1 MLDVI
6 VIGMG
11 AHGSAGLF
19 HLAKK
24 GLNVLG
30 LEQFEQIHNNG
41 SYHGLSRIIRMGLYE
56 GDAYLPLA
64 KRSFE
69 LWREL
74 EKEYNEQ
81 ILYMTG
87 IINIG
92 NNKSEVFKNTLN
104 SAIKHN
110 LDYKEMD
117 SNEIMS
123 SFPGFNLTSDLKGV
137 YLKEGGFLD
146 PEKAV
151 KAYTQ
156 LAIKNEAKINY
167 NEKVL
172 SWNDNDSHIE
182 VLTNKATYKTKK
194 LVIAGGAWNINL
206 FDIPKLPLSIVR
218 QVVGWFPS
226 KNKSLFDKNK
236 FPVWILQKGEN
247 HGYGFPEYGNR
258 GLKIGI
264 FNHLYEKISPDKYN
278 KNITEKYTSFAKK
291 INKQSQQT
299 MNPRGLFEFVEQRNK
314 ISIKEVESAEE
325 IVKRFATGA
334 MSFGSIS
341 REAHTNLAIAMN
353 KIGGKSNTGEGGEEV
368 DRFKVLP
375 DGSSM
380 RSAIKQVASGRF
392 GVTTVSYT
400 HLTLP
405 TNREV

>member
-1 MLDVI
+1 
-6 VIGMG
+6 
-11 AHGSAGLF
+11 
-19 HLAKK
+19 
-24 GLNVLG
+24 
-30 LEQFEQIHNNG
+30 
-41 SYHGLSRIIRMGLYE
+41 
-56 GDAYLPLA
+56 
-64 KRSFE
+64 
-69 LWREL
+69 
-74 EKEYNEQ
+74 
-81 ILYMTG
+81 
-87 IINIG
+87 
-92 NNKSEVFKNTLN
+92 
-104 SAIKHN
+104 
-110 LDYKEMD
+110 
-117 SNEIMS
+117 MS

-278 KNITEKYTSFAKK
+278 KNITAEDIKLLS
-291 INKQSQQT
+291 N
-299 MNPRGLFEFVEQRNK
+299 FV
-314 ISIKEVESAEE
+314 IVFLIKSL
-325 IVKRFATGA
+325 
-334 MSFGSIS
+334 
-341 REAHTNLAIAMN
+341 N
-353 KIGGKSNTGEGGEEV
+353 SNFSVCSLLLSLE
-368 DRFKVLP
+368 
-375 DGSSM
+375 
-380 RSAIKQVASGRF
+380 
-392 GVTTVSYT
+392 
-400 HLTLP
+400 
-405 TNREV
+405 N

>member
-56 GDAYLPLA
+56 GDEYLPLA
-64 KRSFE
+64 TRSFQ

-92 NNKSEVFKNTLN
+92 NKQSPIFKNTLS

-117 SNEIMS
+117 NNEIMS
-123 SFPGFNLTSDLKGV
+123 SFPGFNLSSDLKGV
-137 YLKEGGFLD
+137 YLKDGGFLD

-151 KAYTQ
+151 KAHTQ

-172 SWNDNDSHIE
+172 SWNDKTSHIE
-182 VLTNKATYKTKK
+182 ILTTKTTYKTKK
-194 LVIAGGAWNINL
+194 LVIAAGAWNINL
-206 FDIPKLPLSIVR
+206 FDIPGLPLSIVR

-236 FPVWILQKGEN
+236 FPVWILDDGKY
-247 HGYGFPEYGNR
+247 HGYGFPEYGND

-264 FNHLYEKISPDKYN
+264 FNHLNEKIYPDKYSRT
-278 KNITEKYTSFAKK
+278 ITPED
-291 INKQSQQT
+291 
-299 MNPRGLFEFVEQRNK
+299 
-314 ISIKEVESAEE
+314 IK
-325 IVKRFATGA
+325 
-334 MSFGSIS
+334 
-341 REAHTNLAIAMN
+341 LL
-353 KIGGKSNTGEGGEEV
+353 SNFSSHFKETGEGENYSTCMFTNTPDENFILDKHPSTENCIIVSCCSGHGFKFSSVIGEIISDLCQTEQTGYNI
-368 DRFKVLP
+368 DLFKISRFL
-375 DGSSM
+375 
-380 RSAIKQVASGRF
+380 
-392 GVTTVSYT
+392 
-400 HLTLP
+400 
-405 TNREV
+405 